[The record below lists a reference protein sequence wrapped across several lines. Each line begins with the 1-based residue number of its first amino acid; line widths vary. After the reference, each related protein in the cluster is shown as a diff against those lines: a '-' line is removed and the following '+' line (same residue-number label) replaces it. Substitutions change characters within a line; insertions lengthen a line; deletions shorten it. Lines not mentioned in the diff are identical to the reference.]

1 MQRDV
6 GDHILE
12 VLNCRIKGRFKQ
24 NSFVSATS
32 SSAMP
37 LFTSVAIEHV
47 GLAIHLLTFTF
58 IYIPLNYKMIG
69 KEASIIY
76 RNIDIEEYCRQIN
89 RKWIENLRGF
99 ISHCINDMTIK
110 LVSPLRSPR
119 QMLITS

>member
-1 MQRDV
+1 MYFIDLFMQRDV
-6 GDHILE
+6 EDHILE
-12 VLNCRIKGRFKQ
+12 ILNCRIKGRFKQ

-47 GLAIHLLTFTF
+47 ALAIHLLTFTF
-58 IYIPLNYKMIG
+58 IYISLNNKIIG

-89 RKWIENLRGF
+89 RK
-99 ISHCINDMTIK
+99 
-110 LVSPLRSPR
+110 
-119 QMLITS
+119 